1 MNIGGLLTEREKKSS
16 IKFSYKHI
24 FLNKEKEERLQI
36 PERGRE
42 RDERSV
48 QVKQNKNM
56 KRADN
61 VSTDLASE
69 NV

>member
-1 MNIGGLLTEREKKSS
+1 V
-16 IKFSYKHI
+16 
-24 FLNKEKEERLQI
+24 KEERLQI

>member
-1 MNIGGLLTEREKKSS
+1 
-16 IKFSYKHI
+16 
-24 FLNKEKEERLQI
+24 LNKEKEERLQI

-42 RDERSV
+42 GDERSV

-61 VSTDLASE
+61 VLTDLASE